1 MKTIAA
7 HAGPMPLYQTLI
19 EQYKQAI
26 LTQIYPPGGQIDSI
40 NEMIRRHGISR
51 ETAKKVLQSLREQG
65 LIVQKAGKGSFIV
78 DLGPLQNVWGVIV
91 PFFSSQIEQL
101 VHHLRQ
107 QMAPLGRRLEAFID
121 YNNWQEEIRL
131 VGQLINERYEAVIV
145 VPTFDESKTALFY
158 RRLQTGKTI
167 VSLLNHTMTGSSF
180 SYVIQSYDLGVHRAA
195 QYLLQ
200 RARGPIGYI
209 KNQTWPGQNMVQ
221 QVMQETFCAHLH
233 QADPARV
240 CIIIDNLDSLD
251 REAFLALQLNGLFCC
266 DDIDAV
272 RILGR
277 LQEWNSYSS
286 EKIALVSYGNTD
298 LARFFTPAITSID
311 PHYAEMA
318 ALTAEIIQA
327 SRQGSDISLYQYV
340 LQPDLVVRE
349 T

>member
-1 MKTIAA
+1 MKTINV
-7 HAGPMPLYQTLI
+7 HAGPRPLYQILI

-26 LTQIYPPGGQIDSI
+26 LTQVYPPSGQIDSI
-40 NEMIRRHGISR
+40 NEMIRRHGVSR

-65 LIVQKAGKGSFIV
+65 LIVQKPGKGSFIA

-101 VHHLRQ
+101 LHHLRQ
-107 QMAPLGRRLEAFID
+107 QMAPLGGRLEAFLD
-121 YNNWQEEIRL
+121 YNNWQEEVRL

-145 VPTFDESKTALFY
+145 VPTFDESKTAQFY

-180 SYVIQSYDLGVHRAA
+180 PYVIQSYDLGVHRAA

-200 RARGPIGYI
+200 RCRGPIGYI

-233 QADPARV
+233 QADAARV
-240 CIIIDNLDSLD
+240 CTVIDNLDVLD
-251 REAFLALQLNGLFCC
+251 REAFVELRLSGLFCC

-277 LQEWNSYSS
+277 LKEWNSYSS
-286 EKIALVSYGNTD
+286 EEIALVSYGNTD

-318 ALTAEIIQA
+318 GLTTEIIQA
-327 SRQGSDISLYQYV
+327 SRQGSDISFYQYV